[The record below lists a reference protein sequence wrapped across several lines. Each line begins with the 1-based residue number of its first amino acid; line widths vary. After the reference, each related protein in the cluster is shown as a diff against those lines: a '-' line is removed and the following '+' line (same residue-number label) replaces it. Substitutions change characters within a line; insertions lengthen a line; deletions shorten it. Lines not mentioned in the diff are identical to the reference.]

1 MSKALTEDK
10 YASLRSFMGLLVDAM
25 EHTLSAVTGGQAS
38 TSASSSGRQDQGPSL
53 ELRDY
58 IDTKMAALET
68 AASLAASEQAALLRQ
83 ISDLRDVAAASGSS
97 GTTCP
102 GTALTGQ
109 PPCHRLDT
117 LQQQVDALRHSR
129 LTAVPTKVVLRNV
142 PRKYDTTSFL
152 PVLLQCKLQS
162 TEKIQCGSLPSRK
175 ADAPGNNFVLEFP
188 ADMRTDILAAASQ
201 LQLLEGIVMVPYLTP
216 YGTALRR
223 QRQPIYKELLDK
235 GLRPTWR
242 GGANLRYTDSSGNSV
257 LYDFEAGPA
266 A

>member
-1 MSKALTEDK
+1 MLPDHKFVPLSNVL
-10 YASLRSFMGLLVDAM
+10 SLAVDVLEELIHSERTA
-25 EHTLSAVTGGQAS
+25 AGGQAS
-38 TSASSSGRQDQGPSL
+38 TRSSTKQAQDISK
-53 ELRDY
+53 ELREY
-58 IDTKMAALET
+58 IDTKVAALQ
-68 AASLAASEQAALLRQ
+68 AATEAAASEQAALHQQ
-83 ISDLRDVAAASGSS
+83 ISDLRNMAAATSSS
-97 GTTCP
+97 GPP
-102 GTALTGQ
+102 GPGAAPTGQ
-109 PPCHRLDT
+109 PSCHSLAS

-142 PRKYDTTSFL
+142 PRKYDTTNFL
-152 PVLLQCKLQS
+152 PVLSQCKLQS
-162 TEKIQCGSLPSRK
+162 TDKIQCGSLPSRK
-175 ADAPGNNFVLEFP
+175 ADAPGNNLVLEFP

-242 GGANLRYTDSSGNSV
+242 GGANLRYTDSSGSSV